1 MWYVTGLMADFALS
15 IGDAGSLDSS
25 GRSRKS
31 DFVIRKMTFV
41 AGTGASRWN
50 NIAVAESTALVVGV
64 VVVVGGGHG
73 DDDGG
78 GGWFGLNCEK
88 SIRLY
93 INRGSFTT
101 P

>member
-1 MWYVTGLMADFALS
+1 MADFALS
-15 IGDAGSLDSS
+15 IGDTGGLDSS
-25 GRSRKS
+25 GKSRKS
-31 DFVIRKMTFV
+31 DFVIRKMTLV
-41 AGTGASRWN
+41 AGAGAGRRD
-50 NIAVAESTALVVGV
+50 NIAVAESTTLVVGV

-78 GGWFGLNCEK
+78 GGWFGLNCKK

>member
-1 MWYVTGLMADFALS
+1 VADFALS
-15 IGDAGSLDSS
+15 IGDTGGLDS
-25 GRSRKS
+25 GGKSRKS
-31 DFVIRKMTFV
+31 DFVIRKMTLV
-41 AGTGASRWN
+41 AGAGTSRRDN
-50 NIAVAESTALVVGV
+50 VAVAESTALVVGV